1 MIRVCKLRFHLE
13 DDSISIVEPAFQN
26 SGMTQ
31 GRVVRRHQ
39 VPFKQHA
46 GDEGNNKN
54 IFEKCGNF
62 TYILLGRRYMES
74 KFVTMWDLNVGVD
87 INIYGKVFKL
97 VDCDHFTRH
106 FLSCQGVTVPSQ
118 IPIPMRWC

>member
-1 MIRVCKLRFHLE
+1 MHFRVCKLYFHLE
-13 DDSISIVEPAFQN
+13 DDSLSIVEPSLQN

-39 VPFKQHA
+39 IPFKQL
-46 GDEGNNKN
+46 EGNEGIERNKCEN
-54 IFEKCGNF
+54 VDIFSNV
-62 TYILLGRRYMES
+62 LGRRFMES
-74 KFVTMWDLNVGVD
+74 KFVTMWDLNIGVD
-87 INIYGKVFKL
+87 VNIYGKVFKI

-118 IPIPMRWC
+118 IPIPPR